1 MDKPRVLIVDDDAAL
16 AENLAEILGLLDIS
30 VDVVSTAAAALERA
44 ASHLMDLG
52 LVDIRLPD
60 GSGIDLISGLR
71 ALDPMIEVVL
81 ITGDATIESAIAA
94 VRGGAFWYVVKPF
107 SAPELLDV
115 VKRALVQVAGQRERE
130 RLRIKLERSEHRYRA
145 LVDAVPTFVAA
156 LDTSG
161 RISVWNERLEK
172 VTGYSREEMIGRP
185 GQDLVRGDGIGS
197 LALKEGGQRLVR
209 WEIATGRAGDA
220 DGNAVYAV
228 GIDVTEEQELLRR
241 MLRAERLAAIG
252 TLAAGL
258 AHEIRNPLNSAMLQL
273 QVLRRR
279 IERGDA
285 SADKARPIVAVI
297 EDEIQR
303 LERLVAEFLAFVHP
317 RPLDLR
323 PTDIA
328 DVCRSVLEFVRPEA
342 EAAGVGQRHEFA
354 SELPPLSAD
363 PERLRQVLLN
373 LVRNSLEAMPDGGTL
388 TVRTRAAP
396 GQVELD
402 VEDTGVGF
410 ADETPIFDAFFTTK
424 PTGTGLGLSIVHR
437 IVADHHGTIRV
448 QSDAGRTCFT
458 IALPA
463 GSAATAVA

>member
-16 AENLAEILGLLDIS
+16 AENLAEIVAMLDVS
-30 VDVVSTAAAALERA
+30 VDVVATAAAALDRA
-44 ASHLMDLG
+44 ASHLMDLA

-81 ITGDATIESAIAA
+81 ITGDATVESAIAA
-94 VRGGAFWYVVKPF
+94 VRGGAFSYVVKPF
-107 SAPELLDV
+107 LAPDLLDV
-115 VKRALVQVAGQRERE
+115 VKRALGQVAVLRERE
-130 RLRIKLERSEHRYRA
+130 RLRVELERSEHRYRE

-156 LDTSG
+156 LDTTG

-172 VTGYSREEMIGRP
+172 VTGYSRGEMIGCS
-185 GQDLVRGDGIGS
+185 GQDLVRGGGIHP
-197 LALKEGGQRLVR
+197 LAIKGGGERLVR
-209 WEIATGRAGDA
+209 WEMATVRARDA
-220 DGNAVYAV
+220 DENAVYAV

-252 TLAAGL
+252 TMAAGL

-285 SADKARPIVAVI
+285 SADTAKPIVGII

-303 LERLVAEFLAFVHP
+303 LERLVAEFLAFVRP

-328 DVCRSVLEFVRPEA
+328 DVCKAVLEFVRPEA
-342 EAAGVGQRHEFA
+342 EAAGVGQCHEFA

-373 LVRNSLEAMPDGGTL
+373 LVRNSLEAMPGGGTL

-396 GQVELD
+396 GHVEID

-410 ADETPIFDAFFTTK
+410 ADETPVFDAFFTTK

-437 IVADHHGTIRV
+437 IVADHQGTIRV
-448 QSDAGRTCFT
+448 QSRTGRTCFT

-463 GSAATAVA
+463 GLAMTTW